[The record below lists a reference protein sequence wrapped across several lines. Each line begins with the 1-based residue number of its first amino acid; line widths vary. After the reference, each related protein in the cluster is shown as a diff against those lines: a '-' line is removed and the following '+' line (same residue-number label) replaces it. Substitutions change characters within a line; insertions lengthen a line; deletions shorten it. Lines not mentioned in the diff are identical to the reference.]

1 MGIEN
6 IIETLFSSM
15 TPIQRLNSLV
25 KSFPERDRGLAQKML
40 DERKFEDLWELVKSS
55 IYMVRKYKDKY
66 EADLTDM
73 TVFKSELSSY
83 MGQLGLEDDEEELID
98 TYEEY

>member
-1 MGIEN
+1 
-6 IIETLFSSM
+6 M
-15 TPIQRLNSLV
+15 TSIQGLYSLA
-25 KSFPERDRGLAQKML
+25 KSFPEKDRELIHRML
-40 DERKFEDLWELVKSS
+40 DERKFEDLWELAESS

-83 MGQLGLEDDEEELID
+83 MDQLGLEDDEEFEDEEEMID

>member
-1 MGIEN
+1 
-6 IIETLFSSM
+6 M

-66 EADLTDM
+66 EAGLTDM

-83 MGQLGLEDDEEELID
+83 IDQLGLGDDEEELID